1 MTNTSIAAKATPDQK
16 MQGYHQKWKA
26 NHPNY
31 MSEWRSANEERM
43 RETNAAYY
51 QKHKARILVEY
62 AKPVTCEC
70 GKTMRRNNYP
80 RHLRSSKHKAF
91 IENKQGKE

>member
-1 MTNTSIAAKATPDQK
+1 MTNTSTAANRPGN
-16 MQGYHQKWKA
+16 MQVYQQKWKA